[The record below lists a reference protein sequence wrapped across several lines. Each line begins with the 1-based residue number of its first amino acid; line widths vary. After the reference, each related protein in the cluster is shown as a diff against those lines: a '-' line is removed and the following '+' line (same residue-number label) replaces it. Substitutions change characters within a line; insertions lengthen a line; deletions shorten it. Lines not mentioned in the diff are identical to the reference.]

1 MSTFRNSRKAA
12 DSDGN
17 RPEKPAPEEPLR
29 PEPDAER
36 KPEEAATTEKDV
48 HPTWWRV
55 LFV

>member
-1 MSTFRNSRKAA
+1 MSTFRKSRKAA

-29 PEPDAER
+29 PDPDAEQ
-36 KPEEAATTEKDV
+36 KPEEAATAEKDV